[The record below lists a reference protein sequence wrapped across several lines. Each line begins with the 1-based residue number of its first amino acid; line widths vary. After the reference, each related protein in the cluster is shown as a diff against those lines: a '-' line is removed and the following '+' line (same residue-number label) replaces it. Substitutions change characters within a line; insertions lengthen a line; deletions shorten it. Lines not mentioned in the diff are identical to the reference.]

1 MSFVQITEEDIR
13 PIYIYIYIYIYI
25 ILHEEFDYGIYI
37 CQTTYFDP
45 FWITLGVSRGGS
57 GVKKVKNCL
66 SL

>member
-13 PIYIYIYIYIYI
+13 PIYIYIYIYI

-45 FWITLGVSRGGS
+45 FWITLGVSRRGG
-57 GVKKVKNCL
+57 GGKKVKNCL